1 MRAAWNHA
9 HFFRHTRNVSNSK
22 KAGKCENNSR
32 NAYAHTHSVREREKK
47 NSKKEAPLLVSNATD
62 SLPPGPGWV
71 LYLSTFRLNSQS
83 LEKLPFSGD

>member
-47 NSKKEAPLLVSNATD
+47 FKKRGTLARFQCYGFPSARTRVGALPLHIQTEF
-62 SLPPGPGWV
+62 PEPGEVAVFG
-71 LYLSTFRLNSQS
+71 
-83 LEKLPFSGD
+83 